1 MIPNPTLVTPVISTM
16 NLRLLPLVLSL
27 ATTLHAAGESPS
39 TVRVFYFGNSLT
51 ESSHSEWHS
60 ELAKKAGRTWKTEA
74 FMGAGWQS
82 WQHRNELYRA
92 LGKPLTTSAEST
104 ASKGDLTINA
114 KNAAPPSFK
123 VKKYLENDWDAIV
136 IQIFGSAMNLEADEM
151 WGQNFGQ
158 MIEIGDV
165 GAASDIIRHFTEK
178 NPKGQVFIYTV
189 WPNMGPGKVPPDDQL
204 PEWAVKMKEKSGTI
218 RNAEFPDREA
228 FDYEKVW
235 SSPYMGDSRQPW
247 KAADYPHWRTRDY
260 TTKVFDGIKA
270 NFPELWKEGRL
281 HHLPGGE
288 LFSLLNKKMIAGEF
302 PGMSTIK
309 DYYTDVQHV
318 RAGCPGYT
326 VAALFYAGLFNERP
340 DALDYAIYNDQSKY
354 GTDVNHDF
362 GEVLEITPERA
373 KIINDTVW
381 ELLKTHPQAKLR

>member
-1 MIPNPTLVTPVISTM
+1 
-16 NLRLLPLVLSL
+16 
-27 ATTLHAAGESPS
+27 
-39 TVRVFYFGNSLT
+39 
-51 ESSHSEWHS
+51 
-60 ELAKKAGRTWKTEA
+60 
-74 FMGAGWQS
+74 
-82 WQHRNELYRA
+82 
-92 LGKPLTTSAEST
+92 
-104 ASKGDLTINA
+104 
-114 KNAAPPSFK
+114 
-123 VKKYLENDWDAIV
+123 
-136 IQIFGSAMNLEADEM
+136 
-151 WGQNFGQ
+151 
-158 MIEIGDV
+158 
-165 GAASDIIRHFTEK
+165 
-178 NPKGQVFIYTV
+178 
-189 WPNMGPGKVPPDDQL
+189 MGPGKVPPDDQL

-235 SSPYMGDSRQPW
+235 SSPYMGDSKQPW

-326 VAALFYAGLFNERP
+326 VAALFYAGLFAFATRKEIGAR
-340 DALDYAIYNDQSKY
+340 LDLHPMTRAICLLLHGDDSGRDDLVYSARELAD
-354 GTDVNHDF
+354 GIAAEIRAIVN
-362 GEVLEITPERA
+362 LE
-373 KIINDTVW
+373 
-381 ELLKTHPQAKLR
+381 